1 MKSRPT
7 LVLNTNLLKL
17 HVKNLKIVFNFHN
30 KADVTNQQ
38 WRSFKRQTTGMLLY
52 MEGKLSSRAYVFWG
66 LLLCITRCS
75 VYNLDSIASTTVNNP
90 GHKIL
95 VLYNILV
102 QVRFTISKTKLN
114 NCYSKLGI
122 RVVSRVETS
131 DCRKSGNIRNI

>member
-30 KADVTNQQ
+30 KADITNQQ
-38 WRSFKRQTTGMLLY
+38 WRSFKRQTTGMLLC
-52 MEGKLSSRAYVFWG
+52 MEGKFSSRAYVFWS

-75 VYNLDSIASTTVNNP
+75 VYNLDSITSTTVNNP

-95 VLYNILV
+95 VLCNILV

-114 NCYSKLGI
+114 TWYSKLGI
-122 RVVSRVETS
+122 RVASRVET
-131 DCRKSGNIRNI
+131 